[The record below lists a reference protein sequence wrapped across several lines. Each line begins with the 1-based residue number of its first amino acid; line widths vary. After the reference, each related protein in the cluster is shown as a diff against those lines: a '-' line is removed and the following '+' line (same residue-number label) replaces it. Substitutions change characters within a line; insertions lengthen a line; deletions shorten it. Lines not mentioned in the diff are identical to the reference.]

1 MKPWPLIQTQGRNVK
16 LSRQLFC
23 RVDRLLRGLPG
34 LERALSK
41 KAGFGMMKGV
51 THSEGGALGWLARWL
66 SRDRLPA
73 ETDDPVQVL
82 RKMARAGVRFPLAL
96 ARVRLGWDWAQGAIV
111 LPRGPQGEIWVAPR
125 ILLTN
130 LHPGEARPDA
140 ERRAVRHRLINRLAV
155 STTPNEMAEVLAGGL
170 RAGVWSVEWEAQPNF
185 NRPLPFTPD
194 AVEVMDRLPPRRFFV
209 L

>member
-1 MKPWPLIQTQGRNVK
+1 M
-16 LSRQLFC
+16 
-23 RVDRLLRGLPG
+23 
-34 LERALSK
+34 
-41 KAGFGMMKGV
+41 
-51 THSEGGALGWLARWL
+51 THSQDGSRAGALAWLARWL
-66 SRDRLPA
+66 GRDQLPA

-130 LHPGEARPDA
+130 LHTGEARPDA

-155 STTPNEMAEVLAGGL
+155 STTPGEMADVLAGGL
-170 RAGVWSVEWEAQPNF
+170 HAGVWSVEWEAQPNF
-185 NRPLPFTPD
+185 NHPLPFTPD